1 VSVSD
6 VPRAWTDPEALTEY
20 TQAEYDAF
28 TELLNSPDTPAAA
41 VRYAATSMAVAL
53 SVTAEN
59 GTPTGVSRRNAC
71 RTLRRTRR
79 SLESFTTQEDPV

>member
-1 VSVSD
+1 MSASD
-6 VPRAWTDPEALTEY
+6 VPHAWTDPEALTEY

-28 TELLNSPDTPAAA
+28 TELLNSPDTPASA

-59 GTPTGVSRRNAC
+59 GTPANHSRRNAA
-71 RTLRRTRR
+71 RVLRRVRR
-79 SLESFTTQEDPV
+79 GLDSFTTQEDPV